1 MKSSQQM
8 YTLSLSLLYKSGVPD
23 TLFCPHPINRTA
35 MIRVGMH
42 VNIHECREQMHMFM
56 NAEINVIHHV
66 KWLFKMSNLMKLEMD
81 NYWYSVKYKIQ

>member
-35 MIRVGMH
+35 VIMVGMH
-42 VNIHECREQMHMFM
+42 VNIRACWEEMHMFM
-56 NAEINVIHHV
+56 DAEINVIHHV
-66 KWLFKMSNLMKLEMD
+66 KWLFKMSNLTKLDMN
-81 NYWYSVKYKIQ
+81 NYWYRVKYQI